1 MPKVH
6 LLALKVNNKKV
17 TQINGLELFMIDL
30 KEFETYLRNKC
41 QASVTRD
48 VHVGGLKAG
57 NRETVTII
65 VQGNQLSAV

>member
-1 MPKVH
+1 
-6 LLALKVNNKKV
+6 
-17 TQINGLELFMIDL
+17 MIDL